1 MSKGGLVVRKN
12 LSEKRQFF
20 FVGVFLGVFFSLG
33 LFFFFFFFLVGSFLG
48 ALLVFRGGGRFLRTE
63 GFLLCGW
70 AFFWLVCFVVA
81 FFLLLGS
88 GLFLQS

>member
-1 MSKGGLVVRKN
+1 M
-12 LSEKRQFF
+12 
-20 FVGVFLGVFFSLG
+20 
-33 LFFFFFFFLVGSFLG
+33 GSFLG

-81 FFLLLGS
+81 FFCCLVLGY
-88 GLFLQS
+88 FCRAE

>member
-33 LFFFFFFFLVGSFLG
+33 FFFFFLVWG
-48 ALLVFRGGGRFLRTE
+48 AF
-63 GFLLCGW
+63 
-70 AFFWLVCFVVA
+70 
-81 FFLLLGS
+81 
-88 GLFLQS
+88 